1 MWKDLNLRFSAPKA
15 DDLDRASLHTVKTVS
30 ITATPFRAPR
40 FMSALKLKTE
50 QPNTWDVAVM
60 ERTIGLEPITSTLE
74 ASRSAK
80 LSYVR
85 NVRAPFQVA
94 NHKCDY

>member
-1 MWKDLNLRFSAPKA
+1 
-15 DDLDRASLHTVKTVS
+15 
-30 ITATPFRAPR
+30 
-40 FMSALKLKTE
+40 
-50 QPNTWDVAVM
+50 M

-85 NVRAPFQVA
+85 NVREPFQVA
-94 NHKCDY
+94 NHKCDD